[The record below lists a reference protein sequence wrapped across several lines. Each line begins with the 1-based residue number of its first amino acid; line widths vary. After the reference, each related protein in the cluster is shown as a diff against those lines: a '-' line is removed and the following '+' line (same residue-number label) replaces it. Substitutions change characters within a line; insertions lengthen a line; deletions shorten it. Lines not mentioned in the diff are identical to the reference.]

1 MFYITSNKKKNNE
14 KTPSLVTN
22 GHFVLNNYLMFQT
35 NKFGFQNNIIIF
47 RSLNLNPA
55 IQFISSP
62 LIYEKE
68 VISLSGS
75 CMKHLYLGS
84 EP

>member
-55 IQFISSP
+55 IQFNSSP

-75 CMKHLYLGS
+75 RMKHLYLGS